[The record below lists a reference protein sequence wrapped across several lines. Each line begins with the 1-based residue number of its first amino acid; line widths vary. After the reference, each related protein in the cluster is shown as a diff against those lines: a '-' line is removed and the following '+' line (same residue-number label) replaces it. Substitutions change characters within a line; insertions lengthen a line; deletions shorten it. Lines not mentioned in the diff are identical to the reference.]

1 MGGKVV
7 LTGCLQVCKVLAV
20 TKGNAAVLWLSA
32 SRLVSTTLGVAGEEV
47 IQWGNGLVEES
58 VVRKVKEGNGIEA
71 EEGRLSAVVGIVAS
85 PGPDS
90 VLENGLTEMAPGT
103 PDVAKEAVASDKE
116 GVSVLLAKMV
126 SAEDSISMLR

>member
-1 MGGKVV
+1 MGGKDV
-7 LTGCLQVCKVLAV
+7 LTGCVQVCKVPAG

-32 SRLVSTTLGVAGEEV
+32 SRLVSTILGVAGEEV
-47 IQWGNGLVEES
+47 IQWGSGLVEES

-103 PDVAKEAVASDKE
+103 PDVAKEAMASDK
-116 GVSVLLAKMV
+116 
-126 SAEDSISMLR
+126 